1 MFCQEW
7 DILSNGSL
15 LVFSASQED
24 AGNYSCT
31 GWITGYPLNSSNFDI
46 TMTEGELCAYN
57 IMQLLENFGVD
68 KSCF

>member
-46 TMTEGELCAYN
+46 TITEGKHLCISITEAVAR
-57 IMQLLENFGVD
+57 L
-68 KSCF
+68 